1 MAFLNPKIIP
11 IFLFYTLL
19 IISFFL
25 NGYNYLP
32 IIFFQSIFF
41 ISIVCFFK
49 NDLFIY
55 IKSIK
60 LIHILGFFLI
70 ISSLSASYFL
80 SPIRTINGLHN
91 AFDGMLIRYL
101 ATISHLLF
109 YFSFLIFVKKEILD
123 FSKLIKF
130 LFIIFFLYSFLLLMS
145 SHIDLRFIGIELF
158 DSNVRHVGYLFTF
171 FISLFMAQY
180 AWIISKRKNIKEEF
194 LVKTVLLL
202 SLSLFFTFIGGRGAL
217 LSLIICLII
226 LVTLL
231 RKRNPSQV
239 KVYLSNILIIGFI
252 SVIFSI
258 SFSQINTKHFK
269 IKGVGHKLN
278 YLKTQLTNTY
288 DFSSGRTYIWKKVLL
303 NNYKPIIGMGPNS
316 YLHIRDNDK
325 ELAKKR
331 AIQPHSIF
339 LQLYLEWGLSGTF
352 FLLIFLF
359 KKLKTININLYSNN
373 YNQINIISV
382 SACAG
387 LFFHSLVDGT
397 LFYSQTVLLFIIFLV
412 FGSYGNNLNKVT
424 MHKKNRDI

>member
-11 IFLFYTLL
+11 IFLFYSLV
-19 IISFFL
+19 IVSFFL
-25 NGYNYLP
+25 NGNDYLP
-32 IIFFQSIFF
+32 IILFQSIFF

-55 IKSIK
+55 IKSKK
-60 LIHILGFFLI
+60 LIHIVGFFLI
-70 ISSLSASYFL
+70 ITSLSASYFL

-91 AFDGMLIRYL
+91 GFDGMLIRYL

-123 FSKLIKF
+123 FSRLIKF
-130 LFIIFFLYSFLLLMS
+130 FFIIFFLYSFLWLMS
-145 SHIDLRFIGIELF
+145 SRIDLRFMGIDLF
-158 DSNVRHVGYLFTF
+158 DDNVRHVGYLFTF

-194 LVKTVLLL
+194 LVKTILFL
-202 SLSLFFTFIGGRGAL
+202 SLSLYFTFIGGRGAL
-217 LSLIICLII
+217 LSMIICLIV

-231 RKRNPSQV
+231 RKSNPSQV
-239 KVYLSNILIIGFI
+239 KIYLSNILIIGI
-252 SVIFSI
+252 LSVIFSI
-258 SFSQINTKHFK
+258 SLSQINSRYVE
-269 IKGVGHKLN
+269 IKGVGQHKL
-278 YLKTQLTNTY
+278 LKTQLTNIY
-288 DFSSGRTYIWKKVLL
+288 NFSSNRFYIWKKVLL

-325 ELAKKR
+325 ELTKIR
-331 AIQPHSIF
+331 AIQPHNIF

-352 FLLIFLF
+352 FLFIFLF
-359 KKLKTININLYSNN
+359 KKLKTLNVNFYSSN

-387 LFFHSLVDGT
+387 LFFHSLFDGT

-412 FGSYGNNLNKVT
+412 FGCNNNNLGKFAIY
-424 MHKKNRDI
+424 KKNRDI

>member
-1 MAFLNPKIIP
+1 MAFLNSKIIP

-19 IISFFL
+19 IVSFFL
-25 NGYNYLP
+25 NGNDYLP

-49 NDLFIY
+49 NDLFLY
-55 IKSIK
+55 IKSKK

-91 AFDGMLIRYL
+91 AFNGMLIRYL

-109 YFSFLIFVKKEILD
+109 FFSFLILVKKEILD
-123 FSKLIKF
+123 FSRLIKF
-130 LFIIFFLYSFLLLMS
+130 LFIIFFLYSFLWLMS
-145 SHIDLRFIGIELF
+145 SRIDLRFMGIDLF
-158 DSNVRHVGYLFTF
+158 DGNLRHVGYLFTF

-180 AWIISKRKNIKEEF
+180 AWIILKEKNKKEGF
-194 LVKTVLLL
+194 LVKIVLFL

-231 RKRNPSQV
+231 RKSNPSQV
-239 KVYLSNILIIGFI
+239 KIYLSNMLIIGFL

-258 SFSQINTKHFK
+258 SLSQINSRYYE
-269 IKGVGHKLN
+269 IKGVDQHKL
-278 YLKTQLTNTY
+278 LMTQFTNINN
-288 DFSSGRTYIWKKVLL
+288 FSSHRIYIWKNVLL
-303 NNYKPIIGMGPNS
+303 NNDKPIIGMGPNS

-325 ELAKKR
+325 DLTKIR
-331 AIQPHSIF
+331 AIQPHNIF
-339 LQLYLEWGLSGTF
+339 FQLYLEWGLIGTF
-352 FLLIFLF
+352 LIFIFLF
-359 KKLKTININLYSNN
+359 RKLKTLNVNFYSHNH
-373 YNQINIISV
+373 NQINIISV

-387 LFFHSLVDGT
+387 LFFHSLFDGT
-397 LFYSQTVLLFIIFLV
+397 LFYSQTLLLFIIFLV
-412 FGSYGNNLNKVT
+412 FGSYNNNLDKVAI
-424 MHKKNRDI
+424 HKKNRGI